1 MYTFRRILVIV
12 SVLAVTT
19 LAALLVSCSDDDN
32 GYVPRGPID
41 PNFVDLELEVGYY
54 CFCWDQMVSDARA
67 ATGKYEIRMVA
78 GSYDNSWD
86 FRIRNGAQRIPAHE
100 CCDTA
105 TYGIS
110 KAHKDPPEFFA
121 IDLDTDTVAW
131 GDTVHFEI
139 AVPTARRVQ
148 LEIKRTGD

>member
-1 MYTFRRILVIV
+1 MNSFKQISAVIL
-12 SVLAVTT
+12 VLAVTT
-19 LAALLVSCSDDDN
+19 IAAVLVSCSDDDN

-54 CFCWDQMVSDARA
+54 CFCWDQMINDARA

-86 FRIRNGAQRIPAHE
+86 FRIRNGALRIPAHE

-105 TYGIS
+105 TYGVS
-110 KAHKDPPEFFA
+110 KAYKDPPEFFSIEFGA
-121 IDLDTDTVAW
+121 DTVAW

-139 AVPTARRVQ
+139 GIPVARRVQ